1 MISFIVPVMKNFRG
15 FTELMESVDEEVRP
29 IVIPNWVD
37 NIGVSKGWNDGLR
50 LAIDMGSE
58 YAVVSNDDV
67 ILQRGTIHKIV
78 MGLNDFD
85 LVSAMNTRDGVT
97 YEGYDEHPDFSC
109 FAVKPEQ
116 FVEKF
121 GWFDENFSP
130 AYFEDNDMAR
140 RIIVA
145 GGTYRRDLSAGM
157 FHRGSI
163 TQNMD
168 GPVVTSPMF
177 ERNRYYYVRKWGGWP
192 GSETFTSPFN
202 DDSKTIK
209 DW

>member
-1 MISFIVPVMKNFRG
+1 VISFIVPVMKNFRG
-15 FTELMESVDEEVRP
+15 LSELIQSVDEEIYP
-29 IVIPNWVD
+29 IIIPNWVE
-37 NIGVSKGWNDGLR
+37 NVGVSKGWNDGLSK
-50 LAIDMGSE
+50 AIDMGSE
-58 YAVVSNDDV
+58 YAVISNDDV
-67 ILQRGTIHKIV
+67 LLNPGTIHKMV

-85 LVSAMNTRDGVT
+85 LVSATNTRDDES

-109 FAVKPEQ
+109 FAVKPKE
-116 FVEKF
+116 FISKF

-140 RIIVA
+140 RMIIS
-145 GGTYRRDLSAGM
+145 GGTYRRDLSATM
-157 FHRGSI
+157 FHRGSV

-177 ERNRYYYVRKWGGWP
+177 ERNREYYTRKWGGWP
-192 GSETFTSPFN
+192 GSEVFTSPFN
-202 DDSKTIK
+202 DSSKTIK